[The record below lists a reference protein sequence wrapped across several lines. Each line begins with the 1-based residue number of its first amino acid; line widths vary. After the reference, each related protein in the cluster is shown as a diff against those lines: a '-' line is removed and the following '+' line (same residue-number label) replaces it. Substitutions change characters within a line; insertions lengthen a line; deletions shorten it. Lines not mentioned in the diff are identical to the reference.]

1 MVRAQ
6 REKEIVRER
15 ERESKLGVPPT
26 RRRKSEEWIP
36 PPDLG
41 PSVRGK
47 KRGR

>member
-15 ERESKLGVPPT
+15 ESKLEVPPT

>member
-15 ERESKLGVPPT
+15 ESKLGVPPT
-26 RRRKSEEWIP
+26 GWQKSEEWIP

-41 PSVRGK
+41 PPVRGK